1 MGIQSWQY
9 CQFCAFVKNPNKKI
23 SHDGSCDCSTE
34 NDSNCSSARRLI
46 LVPDFSALNM
56 VSGNVLSAI
65 CPRDDQDATA
75 LAPIEPPTMPTMTT
89 TEGLLQ

>member
-1 MGIQSWQY
+1 M
-9 CQFCAFVKNPNKKI
+9 KNPNKKY
-23 SHDGSCDCSTE
+23 SQDGSCDCSTE
-34 NDSNCSSARRLI
+34 NDSNCSSEGRLI
-46 LVPDFSALNM
+46 LVPDFSALNL

-75 LAPIEPPTMPTMTT
+75 QAPIEPPTTPTMAT